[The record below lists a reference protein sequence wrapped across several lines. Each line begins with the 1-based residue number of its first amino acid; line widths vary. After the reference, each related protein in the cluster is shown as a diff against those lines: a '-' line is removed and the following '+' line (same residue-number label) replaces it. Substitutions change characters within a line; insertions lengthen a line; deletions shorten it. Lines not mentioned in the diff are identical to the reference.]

1 MTRSVGSGKVG
12 LRMNSNSLKKAV
24 GIITNNF
31 GLKLLAIVVSCGLW
45 FVVNNNID
53 PTEKKSY
60 NNIKVEILNEDLLTN
75 EGKVYDILDGTD
87 TVSVEVYG
95 KRSVLQYIS
104 KDDIKATAD
113 MSQLSFMNTISIEV
127 SSARNNSELEFKT
140 NIDNVKL
147 SIEDR
152 KRVQMIINTTT
163 TGEPADGYIV
173 GNITASQNIVRLSG
187 PESVINSVDHVEA
200 AVNIDGYSAD
210 INTSAELKLYDV
222 DNNEI
227 KNSSISMNIS
237 TVNMAVTILATKEV
251 PLEFIVPDEPPEG
264 YVITDEI
271 ISVPETITI
280 AGRKSVL
287 DGISKIT
294 VSDSALSVADN
305 TKDMTTIVNITKY
318 LPTGI
323 QIADSSFNGNVSV
336 TIGIEQIVTK
346 ELKIPSKNF
355 AAGNIP
361 DGFNV
366 TLKEVD
372 NEEPYVIKISG
383 TQAVVDAVSAND
395 VIGVVDMNMIS
406 DELGIEEWVSGNYI
420 GKITF
425 NLPDNVELDSD
436 YSMTLVLEENT
447 EDEENEKKNN

>member
-1 MTRSVGSGKVG
+1 MTRSAGSGKVG
-12 LRMNSNSLKKAV
+12 LRMKSNRLKKAV

-53 PTEKKSY
+53 PTEKKTY
-60 NNIKVEILNEDLLTN
+60 NNVKVEIVNEELLTN
-75 EGKVYDILDGTD
+75 DGKVYDVLDGTD

-113 MSQLSFMNTISIEV
+113 MAQLSYMNTIGIEV
-127 SSARNNSELEFKT
+127 SSARNNADLEFKT
-140 NIDNVKL
+140 NIESVKL

-163 TGEPADGYIV
+163 TGAPADGYIV
-173 GNITASQNIVRLSG
+173 GSITASQNIVRISG
-187 PESVINSVDHVEA
+187 PESVVNSVDHVEA
-200 AVNIDGYSAD
+200 AVNIDGYSSD
-210 INTSAELKLYDV
+210 INTSAELKLYDA

-227 KNSSISMNIS
+227 KSSSISMNIS

-251 PLEFIVPDEPPEG
+251 PLEFVVPDEPPEG
-264 YVITDEI
+264 YVVSDVIVSE
-271 ISVPETITI
+271 PETVTI

-287 DGISKIT
+287 DGISKIS
-294 VSDSALSVADN
+294 VSDSLLSIADK
-305 TKDMTTIVNITKY
+305 TSDTTTTVNITKY

-323 QIADSSFNGNVSV
+323 QFADSSFNGNVSV
-336 TIGIEQIVTK
+336 TIGIEPIITK
-346 ELKIPSKNF
+346 ELRVPARNF

-361 DGFNV
+361 EGFEV

-372 NEEPYVIKISG
+372 GGEPYVIKISG
-383 TQAVVDAVSAND
+383 TQEAVNAVTANS
-395 VIGVVDMNMIS
+395 VIGVVDMDMMAS
-406 DELGIEEWVSGNYI
+406 ELGVEEWVSGNYV

-425 NLPDNVELDSD
+425 NLPDNVTLDND
-436 YSMTLVLEENT
+436 YSMTVILEKNT
-447 EDEENEKKNN
+447 DDEENEKKNN

>member
-1 MTRSVGSGKVG
+1 
-12 LRMNSNSLKKAV
+12 MNSNSLKKAV

>member
-1 MTRSVGSGKVG
+1 
-12 LRMNSNSLKKAV
+12 
-24 GIITNNF
+24 
-31 GLKLLAIVVSCGLW
+31 LLAIVVSCGLW

>member
-1 MTRSVGSGKVG
+1 MK
-12 LRMNSNSLKKAV
+12 SNRLKKAV

-53 PTEKKSY
+53 PTEKKTY
-60 NNIKVEILNEDLLTN
+60 NNVKVEIVNEELLTN
-75 EGKVYDILDGTD
+75 DGKVYDVLDGTD

-113 MSQLSFMNTISIEV
+113 MAQLSYMNTIGIEV
-127 SSARNNSELEFKT
+127 SSARNNADLEFKT
-140 NIDNVKL
+140 NIESVKL

-163 TGEPADGYIV
+163 TGAPADGYIV
-173 GNITASQNIVRLSG
+173 GSITASQNIVRISG
-187 PESVINSVDHVEA
+187 PESVVNSVDHVEA
-200 AVNIDGYSAD
+200 AVNIDGYSSD
-210 INTSAELKLYDV
+210 INTSAELKLYDA

-227 KNSSISMNIS
+227 KSSSISMNIS

-251 PLEFIVPDEPPEG
+251 PLEFVVPDEPPEG
-264 YVITDEI
+264 YVVSDVIVSE
-271 ISVPETITI
+271 PETVTI

-287 DGISKIT
+287 DGISKIS
-294 VSDSALSVADN
+294 VSDSLLSIADK
-305 TKDMTTIVNITKY
+305 TSDTTTTVNITKY

-323 QIADSSFNGNVSV
+323 QFADSSFNGNVSV
-336 TIGIEQIVTK
+336 TIGIEPIITK
-346 ELKIPSKNF
+346 ELRVPARNF

-361 DGFNV
+361 EGFEV

-372 NEEPYVIKISG
+372 GGEPYVIKISG
-383 TQAVVDAVSAND
+383 TQEAVNAVTANS
-395 VIGVVDMNMIS
+395 VIGVVDMDMMAS
-406 DELGIEEWVSGNYI
+406 ELGVEEWVSGNYV

-425 NLPDNVELDSD
+425 NLADNVTLDND
-436 YSMTLVLEENT
+436 YSMTVILEKNT
-447 EDEENEKKNN
+447 DDEENEKKNN